1 MVASVREPSTRSTH
15 AGPQLSSFKEIR
27 PSAQDL
33 TISLERLERLR
44 LSSSPTQIK
53 ANSIRDAHGNSVSS
67 SPSILIRRR
76 CKFGLP
82 TLLALENL
90 SGETNF
96 TTPSV
101 PMAPKS
107 GPQIPLSWDFAA
119 HSAQQ
124 TPFAD
129 SDCEPYLAS
138 IDSR

>member
-1 MVASVREPSTRSTH
+1 MVASVRESSTRSTH
-15 AGPQLSSFKEIR
+15 TGPQLSSFKDSR

-44 LSSSPTQIK
+44 LSSSPTHIK
-53 ANSIRDAHGNSVSS
+53 ASAIRDANGNVS

-90 SGETNF
+90 SSETNY

-107 GPQIPLSWDFAA
+107 GPQIALSWDFSAQ
-119 HSAQQ
+119 SAQQ
-124 TPFAD
+124 TPFAEE
-129 SDCEPYLAS
+129 CAPYLAS
-138 IDSR
+138 IDGRS